1 MIRMKLTVKTNV
13 AAYVKKLSA
22 EKNNQVSSVAED
34 FFPELEARVE
44 RLVAEAVERAKANNR
59 RTVMGRDL

>member
-1 MIRMKLTVKTNV
+1 MKMKLTVKTNV

-22 EKNNQVSSVAED
+22 DKGSGVKSVADD
-34 FFPELEARVE
+34 FLPELEAKVKKLVE
-44 RLVAEAVERAKANNR
+44 DAVERARSNNR